1 MQNKKSKITKF
12 KKEVENLRKITEP
25 EKFEDKLEQLK
36 NKEVKTL
43 LFDEYL
49 RETNN
54 EKQGVQSLTKF
65 FIKK

>member
-1 MQNKKSKITKF
+1 MIEFHRHNF
-12 KKEVENLRKITEP
+12 KKEVENLRKTVDP
-25 EKFEDKLEQLK
+25 DKFEDKLEQLK

-54 EKQGVQSLTKF
+54 EKEGVQSLTKF
-65 FIKK
+65 FGKK